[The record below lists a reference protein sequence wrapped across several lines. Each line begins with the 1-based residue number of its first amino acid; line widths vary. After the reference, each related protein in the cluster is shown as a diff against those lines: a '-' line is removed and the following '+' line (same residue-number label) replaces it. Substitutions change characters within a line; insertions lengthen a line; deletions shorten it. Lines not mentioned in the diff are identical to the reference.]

1 MPSRGRFRLIT
12 EKDKKIVPVILKYLS
27 KIEDE
32 NIKTHLAY
40 FLAVKNYKEASEKL
54 IKEFYKAK
62 TDEYRLALSK
72 ALSTIYNKNVLKGL
86 LKIAKTKEYKDANF
100 PIIFTLRKYKDRR
113 VKMFFEK

>member
-1 MPSRGRFRLIT
+1 MILIT

-54 IKEFYKAK
+54 IKESYSAK
-62 TDEYRLALSK
+62 TNEYRIALSK
-72 ALSTIYNKNVLKGL
+72 ALSTIYNKNILNEL
-86 LKIAKTKEYKDANF
+86 LKMAENKEYKDINF
-100 PIIFTLRKYKDRR
+100 LIILTLRKYRDKR
-113 VKMFFEK
+113 VKMFFEKNRME